1 MDSDSLYNF
10 QITLNLTFIKRK
22 KILTFQCEFTLA
34 VAALAVIS
42 GSVSSAKRCGELQ
55 THVAAELRSS
65 STVITL
71 SASGRR
77 KSPGQ
82 ERHITPLQR
91 QRVAQFNTANPQT
104 PA

>member
-1 MDSDSLYNF
+1 MRDMIDLSVCE
-10 QITLNLTFIKRK
+10 LT
-22 KILTFQCEFTLA
+22 A

-42 GSVSSAKRCGELQ
+42 GSLSSPKCCGELQ
-55 THVAAELRSS
+55 TGVAAKLRSS
-65 STVITL
+65 YTVITL

-91 QRVAQFNTANPQT
+91 QRAGRFNTADPQT
-104 PA
+104 QP

>member
-1 MDSDSLYNF
+1 M
-10 QITLNLTFIKRK
+10 KREDM
-22 KILTFQCEFTLA
+22 IDFSMCELPA
-34 VAALAVIS
+34 GAVIS
-42 GSVSSAKRCGELQ
+42 GSVSSAKCCGELQ
-55 THVAAELRSS
+55 TGVAAELRSS

-91 QRVAQFNTANPQT
+91 QRAGRFNTANPLT
-104 PA
+104 PP

>member
-1 MDSDSLYNF
+1 MNGEDMIDFSACE
-10 QITLNLTFIKRK
+10 LT
-22 KILTFQCEFTLA
+22 A

-42 GSVSSAKRCGELQ
+42 GSVSRAKCCGELQ
-55 THVAAELRSS
+55 TGVAAELRSS

-91 QRVAQFNTANPQT
+91 QRAGRFNTAT
-104 PA
+104 DSTLK